1 MKTKHFN
8 LIFFFPLSNLIYTI
22 LHFYFIHTLHYGI
35 HCVKLFFLNS
45 QYQKN
50 LLSHSVSFQ
59 FWRFCV
65 LYFEMTKKDFEDNI
79 YSQCYR
85 TVLYNIGATSH
96 MWLFK
101 FIFKLSKIKW
111 NRNFLPQS
119 HWPHIKHSIH
129 VIGDY
134 HNIYWSY

>member
-8 LIFFFPLSNLIYTI
+8 LIFFFPLSNLMYTI
-22 LHFYFIHTLHYGI
+22 LHFYFTIHFIRAFIVWNY
-35 HCVKLFFLNS
+35 FFLTHNI
-45 QYQKN
+45 KKT

-101 FIFKLSKIKW
+101 FIFKLSKMKW

-119 HWPHIKHSIH
+119 HWPHIKHSMH
-129 VIGDY
+129 VIRDY